1 MSAKQRTVQLSR
13 NTDQVPEVISIK
25 TKAHA
30 AHLQNWRRG
39 NLRVPWGALLS
50 DALDEYFAKKGKAA

>member
-1 MSAKQRTVQLSR
+1 MQLSR